1 MTTKERLRE
10 LVESLD
16 EDAAERVL
24 LFAETDRDP
33 PGLLRKTSGLQY
45 FVDSR
50 SWKRANTSRQMT
62 CSRSTTSIEVSG
74 RLVE

>member
-33 PGLLRKTSGLQY
+33 PRPLTEDERASVLRGLAQLEAGEY
-45 FVDSR
+45 
-50 SWKRANTSRQMT
+50 
-62 CSRSTTSIEVSG
+62 VSSDDVFAEYD
-74 RLVE
+74 LD

>member
-24 LFAETDRDP
+24 IFAEADMEP
-33 PGLLRKTSGLQY
+33 PHPLTEDERASVLRGLAQLEAGQY
-45 FVDSR
+45 VSSD
-50 SWKRANTSRQMT
+50 
-62 CSRSTTSIEVSG
+62 EVFEEYA
-74 RLVE
+74 LD